1 MFNVVIEKEQ
11 YDKIDPLIITEDI
24 NLIIQSIEEQ
34 LYNINV
40 SYRNNVRKI
49 KNNLKSLEGI
59 SESKIIVL
67 EESNITDDNLIPYL
81 TNVLEIS
88 LDCVVSTLYEN
99 KDYRPLLSTVN
110 CLSDLLEI
118 DHYNVKICKK
128 VFEECKELFNIYSDI
143 NDKRISTTSFYE
155 IIDESIAN
163 SINHNIKTVNTDE
176 IRIYNLVIENL
187 DTLVDNDLVTTFD
200 NIKSFSAN
208 QVTIYEFWAQ
218 IWAWLNQPLA
228 TWKSRLK
235 IFALSVAG
243 IGTLSAIISYVW
255 KTNKP
260 LNINDFEF
268 KNAHAIRTYL
278 ADLING
284 TDTRDSFNLDERLQ
298 IVNYVGNEN
307 TPVLE
312 REFIIKTLSKNGIHD
327 IKEWLS
333 ASITPIKAKIEQTN
347 NELIKV
353 KDQINSTKD
362 ELADTKDQ
370 LFGKKHELDIASM
383 QLQSELAEKARVL
396 QKATD
401 EGNQE
406 LLVLQAKLEDA
417 TKLYGI
423 QIANV
428 DSITKQYNEMQA
440 LINNAIGYS
449 GLAVGMAAIIAM
461 VVVYFIS
468 KRIFLTE
475 NSADTIKAV
484 LALRK
489 KIDNLRKD
497 TVVMFPNLKIQFD
510 QLDNEVMKCEREST
524 RVNDVIMAY
533 SCSMKYFMGSYAI
546 VLYSVFQQLIKDG
559 NNLNNFNTLDS
570 VHNFNGFSS
579 LKTRNLVSELNSFY
593 TLMIDYDK
601 TMIDSFEKIFYMVK
615 QDILQN
621 KSLADI
627 TKRLPNQLS
636 TGKN

>member
-59 SESKIIVL
+59 SESKIIIL
-67 EESNITDDNLIPYL
+67 EESDITDDNLIPYL

-110 CLSDLLEI
+110 CLNDLLEI

-128 VFEECKELFNIYSDI
+128 VFEECKELFNIYSDV

-163 SINHNIKTVNTDE
+163 SINHNIKTVNTDDPDE
-176 IRIYNLVIENL
+176 TRIYNLVIENL

-218 IWAWLNQPLA
+218 IWAWLNKPWA
-228 TWKSRLK
+228 DWKARLK
-235 IFALSVAG
+235 TFAYSVAG
-243 IGTLSAIISYVW
+243 IGTLSAIIAKVW
-255 KTNKP
+255 DVNRP
-260 LNINDFEF
+260 PNINDFEF
-268 KNAHAIRTYL
+268 KNANVIRGYL
-278 ADLING
+278 ANLING
-284 TDTRDSFNLDERLQ
+284 ANTRDSFNIDERLQ

-307 TPVLE
+307 TPALE
-312 REFIIKTLSKNGIHD
+312 REFIIRTLSENGVHNV
-327 IKEWLS
+327 KEWLHE
-333 ASITPIKAKIEQTN
+333 SIEPIKKNLEDVTNHLNGIKIEIANKSQ
-347 NELIKV
+347 ELSNVSNQLRSTLITQAQILQQA
-353 KDQINSTKD
+353 KDKG
-362 ELADTKDQ
+362 E
-370 LFGKKHELDIASM
+370 
-383 QLQSELAEKARVL
+383 
-396 QKATD
+396 
-401 EGNQE
+401 QE
-406 LLVLQAKLEDA
+406 LLILQAKLEDA

-423 QIANV
+423 QIANR
-428 DSITKQYNEMQA
+428 DSIAKQYNEMNA
-440 LINNAIGYS
+440 LIHNAVGYS

-461 VVVYFIS
+461 VAVYFIS

-524 RVNDVIMAY
+524 RINDVIMAY
-533 SCSMKYFMGSYAI
+533 TCSMKYFMGSYAI
-546 VLYSVFQQLIKDG
+546 VLYSLFQQLIKDG

-579 LKTRNLVSELNSFY
+579 LKTKNLVSELNSFY

>member
-59 SESKIIVL
+59 SESKIIIL
-67 EESNITDDNLIPYL
+67 EESDITDDNLIPYL

-110 CLSDLLEI
+110 CLNDLLEI

-128 VFEECKELFNIYSDI
+128 VFEECKELFNIYSDV

-163 SINHNIKTVNTDE
+163 SINHNIKTVNTDDPDE
-176 IRIYNLVIENL
+176 TRIYNLVIENL

-218 IWAWLNQPLA
+218 IWAWLNKPWA
-228 TWKSRLK
+228 DWKARLK
-235 IFALSVAG
+235 TFAYSVAG
-243 IGTLSAIISYVW
+243 IGTLSAIIAKVW
-255 KTNKP
+255 DVNRP
-260 LNINDFEF
+260 PNINDFEF
-268 KNAHAIRTYL
+268 KNANVIRGYL

-284 TDTRDSFNLDERLQ
+284 KFNKASFTLNQRFEIID
-298 IVNYVGNEN
+298 YVGDEN
-307 TPVLE
+307 TPALE
-312 REFIIKTLSKNGIHD
+312 REFIIRTLSENGVHNV
-327 IKEWLS
+327 KEWLHE
-333 ASITPIKAKIEQTN
+333 SIEPIKKNLEDVTNHLNGIKIEIANKSQ
-347 NELIKV
+347 ELSNVSNQLRSTLITQAQILQQA
-353 KDQINSTKD
+353 KDKG
-362 ELADTKDQ
+362 E
-370 LFGKKHELDIASM
+370 
-383 QLQSELAEKARVL
+383 
-396 QKATD
+396 
-401 EGNQE
+401 QE
-406 LLVLQAKLEDA
+406 LLILQAKLEDA

-423 QIANV
+423 QIANR
-428 DSITKQYNEMQA
+428 DSIAKQYNEMNA
-440 LINNAIGYS
+440 LIHNAVGYS

-461 VVVYFIS
+461 VAVYFIS

-524 RVNDVIMAY
+524 RINDVIMAY
-533 SCSMKYFMGSYAI
+533 TCSMKYFMGSYAI
-546 VLYSVFQQLIKDG
+546 VLYSLFQQLIKDG

-579 LKTRNLVSELNSFY
+579 LKTKNLVSELNSFY